1 MHSRCRSA
9 FPAPQCFLQELC
21 PQNPFSSIVLLPV
34 ALLLISGFHSISSL
48 MAKGIQQ
55 CALGHGIN
63 WFYRGRHHLEI
74 TGQILKAYWDSVT
87 ANEDSSVSDGN
98 QHPERVGCNLKGCCT
113 CCEGYSAYLKHN
125 GAISPQQPEHMG
137 LVIKGWKRLVS
148 LLNPQP
154 SCRIFASHPGFLEL
168 CFFRDLGPQMGA
180 AHQGMLT
187 YVQGS
192 RWTIPIRE
200 ALCQTF

>member
-21 PQNPFSSIVLLPV
+21 PQNPFSSIVVLPV

-55 CALGHGIN
+55 CALGCGIN
-63 WFYRGRHHLEI
+63 WFYRGRHHLET

-125 GAISPQQPEHMG
+125 GAIFPQQPEHMG